1 MPNSLYEKYGGFKT
15 ISRIVITFY
24 EMVLDCDVVGY
35 HFDDVDMN
43 RLIDHQTKFMSALLG
58 GPVSFN
64 DERLHTLHRGLNISN
79 VEFDATTAILRDA
92 LRHHGMTDDDV
103 DFTLQE
109 IEKKRPII
117 VSRRPV

>member
-15 ISRIVITFY
+15 ISRIVISFY
-24 EMVLDCDVVGY
+24 ETVLDSDDVGH
-35 HFDDVDMN
+35 HFDGVDMN

-64 DERLHTLHRGLNISN
+64 DERLHTLHRGLNITDP
-79 VEFDATTAILRDA
+79 EFDAIMDILRDA
-92 LRHHGMTDDDV
+92 LMQHGMGETDIE
-103 DFTLQE
+103 FTLQE

-117 VSRRPV
+117 VSRRSP